1 MILSYHVYLMKNSVF
16 SFLFLP
22 PSFLLSAKYELAHVL
37 ALSIKSMNCIPSR
50 RYVEILTFSIGECDF
65 TWK

>member
-16 SFLFLP
+16 SFLLFLP

-37 ALSIKSMNCIPSR
+37 ALSIKSQLW
-50 RYVEILTFSIGECDF
+50 VELYPLQKICGNSNF
-65 TWK
+65 